1 MFESLGRAD
10 LDELIENFPPEEQK
24 LLVQLSHGNPQH
36 SLMISSFPELTAR
49 VLARKQNGLEVV
61 QAGWWIL
68 GLSFAIIGGILL
80 TRWYLAAGGRASRIG
95 ELLFVVLIIGM
106 LAGLLLPAVQRAR
119 ESSRRGTALND
130 LRQIALSIENLG
142 ANGRINL
149 NSTDG
154 KDLSGNNWVGEDIS
168 VRNWFPETL
177 LWRRKL
183 SLMTRG
189 TPRSMCL

>member
-36 SLMISSFPELTAR
+36 SLMISSFAELTAR

-80 TRWYLAAGGRASRIG
+80 TRWYLASGGRGFRIG
-95 ELLFVVLIIGM
+95 EMLFVVLIIGM
-106 LAGLLLPAVQRAR
+106 LAGLLLPAVQNAR
-119 ESSRRGTALND
+119 ESSPPWYG
-130 LRQIALSIENLG
+130 IE
-142 ANGRINL
+142 
-149 NSTDG
+149 
-154 KDLSGNNWVGEDIS
+154 
-168 VRNWFPETL
+168 
-177 LWRRKL
+177 
-183 SLMTRG
+183 
-189 TPRSMCL
+189 